1 MATIEIKELWKK
13 YNGVTVLENISMLLT
28 SGKIYGL
35 AGRNGSGKTLL
46 LKHICGFVKPT
57 MGFVVINE
65 KVIGKDMDRP
75 ESCGVIIETPGFI
88 PDYTGEKNLLL
99 LAMIKGMI
107 GKTEIDN
114 TMRLVGLDP
123 YDKKHVGKYSLGM
136 RQRLGIAQAL
146 MENPD
151 ILLLDEP
158 LNGLDNEGVEE
169 MREVI
174 LQQKEKGK
182 LIVIASHNREDL
194 GRLCDV
200 VFHFD
205 NGRIVD
211 TI

>member
-1 MATIEIKELWKK
+1 M
-13 YNGVTVLENISMLLT
+13 IS
-28 SGKIYGL
+28 
-35 AGRNGSGKTLL
+35 
-46 LKHICGFVKPT
+46 
-57 MGFVVINE
+57 
-65 KVIGKDMDRP
+65 
-75 ESCGVIIETPGFI
+75 
-88 PDYTGEKNLLL
+88 
-99 LAMIKGMI
+99 GMI